1 MIPIFAIAGHKRR
14 AGGDAAEVNRI
25 EFEAAV
31 DRALE
36 SLPDWVVE
44 RVDNLHVLVEDRP
57 TPEQGDVLGLY
68 EGVSL
73 LERSADYWGAL
84 PDRIIVFREPH
95 LELGL
100 SAEELEEEIRRTV
113 LHELAHH
120 LGIDDERLEELG
132 WE

>member
-1 MIPIFAIAGHKRR
+1 
-14 AGGDAAEVNRI
+14 VNRV

-36 SLPDWVVE
+36 SLPDWVVKH
-44 RVDNLHVLVEDRP
+44 VDNLHFVVEDRP
-57 TPEQGDVLGLY
+57 TLEQGDVLGLY

-100 SAEELEEEIRRTV
+100 NGEELEEEIRRTV

-132 WE
+132 WD

>member
-1 MIPIFAIAGHKRR
+1 MNR
-14 AGGDAAEVNRI
+14 A

-36 SLPDWVVE
+36 GLPAWVIE
-44 RVDNLHVLVEDRP
+44 RVDNLHVVVEERP
-57 TPEQGDVLGLY
+57 SPEQGDVLGLY

-73 LERSADYWGAL
+73 LERAGDYWGAL
-84 PDRIIVFREPH
+84 PDRIVVYREPH
-95 LELGL
+95 LELEL
-100 SAEELEEEIRRTV
+100 SDDELEEEIRRTV

-132 WE
+132 WD